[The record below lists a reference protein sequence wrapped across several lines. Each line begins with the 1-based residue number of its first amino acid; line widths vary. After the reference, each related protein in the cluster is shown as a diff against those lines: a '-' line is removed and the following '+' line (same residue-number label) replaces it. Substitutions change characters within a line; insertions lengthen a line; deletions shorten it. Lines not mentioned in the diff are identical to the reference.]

1 MSIVRKTVATA
12 AAGALVALLGLGGAA
27 LAQTTPSAQPAP
39 AAKTTAPAPAAKASH
54 HKKNHVKTHHHHRA
68 KGMTK
73 STTKGEKTGATPSTG
88 AAPAT
93 KN

>member
-1 MSIVRKTVATA
+1 MSFLDKTVRIA
-12 AAGALVALLGLGGAA
+12 AAGALATVLGLGGAA
-27 LAQTTPSAQPAP
+27 LAQTTPAAQPAQSATSP
-39 AAKTTAPAPAAKASH
+39 TATPAPAAKASH
-54 HKKNHVKTHHHHRA
+54 HKKPHVKTHRHHRA

-73 STTKGEKTGATPSTG
+73 GAKTGATPSTG